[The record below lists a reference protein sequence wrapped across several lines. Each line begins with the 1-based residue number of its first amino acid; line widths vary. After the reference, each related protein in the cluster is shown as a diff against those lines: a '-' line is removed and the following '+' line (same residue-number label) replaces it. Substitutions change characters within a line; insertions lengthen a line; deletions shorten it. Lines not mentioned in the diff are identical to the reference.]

1 MTLTPDESII
11 SYLWMIGKPSAN
23 RRSFDCEQ
31 FFIDILGKW
40 AFWSYSRDKCQ
51 ICLAYRFG
59 VYHVGAGG
67 FACPAGQ
74 AASRLW
80 SAPGAPFTPA
90 RFESTLVSPYQN
102 KTRIF
107 RCGSYFGGGG
117 WIRTT
122 VGIASRFTVCPLWPL
137 GNTPMLSSQAPDR
150 LASGQCRKLAPSAA
164 PPLPVEPASPGFSRE
179 KRMA

>member
-1 MTLTPDESII
+1 
-11 SYLWMIGKPSAN
+11 MIGKPSAN

-40 AFWSYSRDKCQ
+40 AFWSYSRDKCR

-67 FACPAGQ
+67 FACPAEQ

-80 SAPGAPFTPA
+80 SAPGAPFSPA

-137 GNTPMLSSQAPDR
+137 GNTPIFGWSRNALPTKVE
-150 LASGQCRKLAPSAA
+150 LATGI
-164 PPLPVEPASPGFSRE
+164 EPATCALQVRCSTFEPRQQEIQLCHNSKGSRVCQQ
-179 KRMA
+179 